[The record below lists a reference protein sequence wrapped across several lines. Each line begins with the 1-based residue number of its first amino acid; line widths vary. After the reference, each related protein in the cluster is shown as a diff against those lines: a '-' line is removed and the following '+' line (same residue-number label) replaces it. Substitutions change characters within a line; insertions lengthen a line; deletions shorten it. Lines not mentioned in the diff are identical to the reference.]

1 MNKQQI
7 QQALPW
13 YVNGSL
19 DAEQREAV
27 EAALAEDS
35 EDARELAD
43 ELAFLKQLRQ
53 HIKQQTAQASPG
65 ETGLYR
71 LRRELRRESAATATS
86 ARWWKPMAIAASL
99 LLVVQTGY
107 MLTPANPG
115 SGITPLSGS
124 QYNAPVL
131 QIQFRDDA
139 ANAAIQSLLLAERA
153 RIIDGPSVSGLYR
166 IVVDDG
172 DIAATLSR
180 LKRNQLVTHVAQE

>member
-13 YVNGSL
+13 YVNGTL
-19 DAEQREAV
+19 DEEQRRV
-27 EAALAEDS
+27 IEAALAEDS

-53 HIKQQTAQASPG
+53 HIKQQVAAASPG
-65 ETGLYR
+65 ETGLHR
-71 LRRELRRESAATATS
+71 LRRELRRESAATS
-86 ARWWKPMAIAASL
+86 ARWWKPVAIAASM

-107 MLTPANPG
+107 MLMPVDTG

-124 QYNAPVL
+124 QYTAPVL

-139 ANAAIQSLLLAERA
+139 ANAAIQSLLLAEQA
-153 RIIDGPSVSGLYR
+153 RIIDGPSASGLYR
-166 IVVDDG
+166 IAVDDG